1 MLAIFICINGL
12 VTGSQLQINVRSCFL
27 LLVGLQLLPQLL
39 ATATTY
45 PVPSLKAHTLL
56 CGVVAPCYQQGATT
70 LRNKLPKSADS
81 GPVP

>member
-1 MLAIFICINGL
+1 MDLLLEASCR
-12 VTGSQLQINVRSCFL
+12 INVRSCFL

-70 LRNKLPKSADS
+70 LRNKLQESADS